1 MLVHLIPLGRDRYEL
16 YAEAPE
22 EDDGPLAHDAG
33 RVRRWLHR
41 AGEQWREYVD
51 AARMGT
57 ATGRFAIWRDAV
69 ICKLAA
75 TLDEQRT
82 LRSLR
87 TAHAATMLFPAGMD
101 AGAARGALDRILAS
115 SQRHHGQR
123 LVIYLVLFV
132 LSGILFFI
140 PGPNIVAYYLGFQ
153 GFGHLQSW
161 RGARHA
167 ATDVAWT
174 LQPSADL
181 AELAT
186 LATEAHATRAA
197 RVHAVAQRL
206 QLEHLP
212 AFFERAAG

>member
-1 MLVHLIPLGRDRYEL
+1 MLAHLIPLGRSRYEL

-22 EDDGPLAHDAG
+22 PDEGPLAHDAG
-33 RVRRWLHR
+33 RVRRWLHQ
-41 AGEQWREYVD
+41 AGEQWSAYVD

-57 ATGRFAIWRDAV
+57 ASGRFAAWRDAI

-87 TAHAATMLFPAGMD
+87 TADASTLLFPAGID
-101 AGAARGALDRILAS
+101 AAAARAALDRLLAA

-132 LSGILFFI
+132 LSGVLFFI

-153 GFGHLQSW
+153 AFGHLQSW

-167 ATDVAWT
+167 TGGVTWTLVANPDLEELAGLATQPHGARSARVRDVA
-174 LQPSADL
+174 
-181 AELAT
+181 
-186 LATEAHATRAA
+186 A
-197 RVHAVAQRL
+197 RL
-206 QLEHLP
+206 GLEHLP
-212 AFFERAAG
+212 AFFERAAV